1 MRIILFLSLLNLA
14 FLSNT
19 FFELKEQTNEK
30 IIINFNLKD
39 YEIEKKE
46 LGDVI
51 SIPGSGTRSLIGDPL
66 LPSISSFIQLHKHKS
81 YNIEYVYSDK
91 PINRFKTKPI
101 LEDKPK
107 LLDNLRGEIENIDN
121 CELKSNSTRLV
132 FSDGNYQSQIR
143 VMSSAGYLFFPA
155 SGMIVIS

>member
-51 SIPGSGTRSLIGDPL
+51 SIPGSGTRSLIGEPL
-66 LPSISSFIQLHKHKS
+66 LPSISSFIQLDKQDDYDLLNLVENHPEKYPFFLESSSRGNSCNRKS
-81 YNIEYVYSDK
+81 ILFYK
-91 PINRFKTKPI
+91 PQVLLIKEKNLINQ
-101 LEDKPK
+101 
-107 LLDNLRGEIENIDN
+107 LL
-121 CELKSNSTRLV
+121 S
-132 FSDGNYQSQIR
+132 
-143 VMSSAGYLFFPA
+143 FPLN
-155 SGMIVIS
+155 